1 MERIGSTTTDA
12 RTAEQSGC
20 HSRPCGRA
28 SRAALLLTSAL
39 LAGTALAAA
48 GCAGGE
54 ESGQAGPRV
63 ARGYAEELGVDL
75 DAMTRRP
82 DGLYVQD
89 LKEGTGARVDSG
101 DVVVVHYTGWLPN
114 GTKFDSSHDRGRP
127 LTDLAIGYGRVIDGW
142 DRGLV
147 GMRAGGHRRLVIP
160 PELGYGATRNGP
172 IPANSTLVF
181 DVEVLEVE
189 NRTPERDDAAAD
201 SGAPATDP
209 EAATGAVTEAATE
222 GGSR

>member
-1 MERIGSTTTDA
+1 MSGIGSGWMDA
-12 RTAEQSGC
+12 RT
-20 HSRPCGRA
+20 RGRA
-28 SRAALLLTSAL
+28 VPVV
-39 LAGTALAAA
+39 LAGVTMLAAG

-63 ARGYAEELGVDL
+63 ARAYAEELGVDL

-89 LKEGTGARVDSG
+89 LREGTGARVDSG
-101 DVVVVHYTGWLPN
+101 DVVVVHYTGWLPS

-147 GMRAGGHRRLVIP
+147 GMRAGGQRRLVIP
-160 PELGYGATRNGP
+160 PELGYGATRTGP

-181 DVEVLEVE
+181 DLELVDVE
-189 NRTPERDDAAAD
+189 NR
-201 SGAPATDP
+201 SGP
-209 EAATGAVTEAATE
+209 EAEAESTP
-222 GGSR
+222 